1 MEGRWLRTGPVQF
14 SPLQACVPA
23 CPRYGP
29 ANATGFVLSVRARVS
44 GSGAASMWTCSSFLA
59 SSQALEAWSSYRVA
73 GRSLLRPCERRPAAQ
88 ARSPAART
96 HGACQI
102 SVIIFISSGFVPEWV
117 FTRIRQHWSARRVGE
132 ALAQDMLSWCLQF
145 RDSLTLLL
153 QGLLCRLE
161 LRLQRRH
168 LAAHP

>member
-1 MEGRWLRTGPVQF
+1 MRRVVKRGRVARKKRSERANPLGLAFCFFRF
-14 SPLQACVPA
+14 SNTHTPLFAIVLHLNEN
-23 CPRYGP
+23 RL
-29 ANATGFVLSVRARVS
+29 FVLSAGSCPKLWRPGRAH
-44 GSGAASMWTCSSFLA
+44 
-59 SSQALEAWSSYRVA
+59 RVA

-132 ALAQDMLSWCLQF
+132 ALAQDMLSWCLQMS
-145 RDSLTLLL
+145 DSLTLLL
-153 QGLLCRLE
+153 QGLLD
-161 LRLQRRH
+161 
-168 LAAHP
+168 